1 MFRPGLRHPR
11 GVCNGAMRGAHGS
24 SRSPLSDL
32 RDAPLNL
39 TAGGVCAAR
48 KPAMYTL
55 SEDD

>member
-39 TAGGVCAAR
+39 TAGGVCAA
-48 KPAMYTL
+48 
-55 SEDD
+55 